1 MLPVRV
7 VGRCVSSKHVLIR
20 VDIIRIR
27 DDINLGT

>member
-7 VGRCVSSKHVLIR
+7 VGRSVSSKHVLIR